1 MGHKGY
7 MRKSPYTGIGGAGGA
22 IQQGRQQAESSSP
35 PDFFTKSKSSAI
47 APKLDTATDERV
59 LGLQHNF

>member
-1 MGHKGY
+1 MGHQGY
-7 MRKSPYTGIGGAGGA
+7 KWKSPYTGIGGAGGA

-35 PDFFTKSKSSAI
+35 PDFFTRSKSRAI
-47 APKLDTATDERV
+47 APKIDTVTDKHV